1 MILYSLRFVID
12 SFLTLIMYKFFAWDK
27 YPELK
32 DFELKG
38 DEKELENLVN
48 AEGELV
54 YGSIN

>member
-1 MILYSLRFVID
+1 MYSLRFVID